1 MQSTGDM
8 VLKKNN
14 YWAPLKLIL
23 LAAALV
29 AVSASVYI
37 SNLDLKAAIDNEV
50 QEFQSQF
57 DTFSSPTL
65 LIDNGSGK
73 FFKDIELSDMP
84 FVVKKLIKIVKDGI
98 FDNQV
103 NKSRIEL
110 FVKFENF
117 EIPSNLALF
126 LINMSKATLQD
137 CSSK

>member
-1 MQSTGDM
+1 MWKMQSTGDM

-73 FFKDIELSDMP
+73 FYQE
-84 FVVKKLIKIVKDGI
+84 VK
-98 FDNQV
+98 Q
-103 NKSRIEL
+103 
-110 FVKFENF
+110 
-117 EIPSNLALF
+117 
-126 LINMSKATLQD
+126 
-137 CSSK
+137 